1 MRLCQKAFWLILKV
15 NQTAFKRA
23 GWDIWSKIRIMQN
36 ASEIYAHSIRQLPTS
51 ERLRLATLILEDL
64 TAEQLDSQNQPNL
77 SALELIEDSQN
88 NRIFQN
94 ADEVDEYLK
103 AERESWER

>member
-1 MRLCQKAFWLILKV
+1 MR
-15 NQTAFKRA
+15 
-23 GWDIWSKIRIMQN
+23 N
-36 ASEIYAHSIRQLPTS
+36 ATEIYSQSIRQMPIA

-64 TAEQLDSQNQPNL
+64 TAEQIAAQRQSNP
-77 SALELIEDSQN
+77 SALELIENSQN
-88 NRIFQN
+88 KRIFQN

>member
-1 MRLCQKAFWLILKV
+1 
-15 NQTAFKRA
+15 
-23 GWDIWSKIRIMQN
+23 MQS
-36 ASEIYAHSIRQLPTS
+36 ASEIYSQSVRQMPTS

-64 TAEQLDSQNQPNL
+64 TAEQFAAQKQQNL
-77 SALELIEDSQN
+77 SALELIENSQS

>member
-1 MRLCQKAFWLILKV
+1 
-15 NQTAFKRA
+15 
-23 GWDIWSKIRIMQN
+23 MQN